1 MNHEES
7 QLNTFLTMY
16 ADDTIAPEAIAAAMG
31 ISIPELVRFSKLPST
46 LEALHD
52 YREFAKARAT
62 YIASATFERVIRQ
75 LSPIATLPA
84 QPSPKDL
91 DRARRALDST
101 RRAADSL
108 LTLHAPPKPTRHST
122 AAQAPAP
129 APDLLHPV
137 APLTPPRP
145 TPSPASRLT
154 TSAGTAPST
163 HQAA

>member
-16 ADDTIAPEAIAAAMG
+16 ADDTIAPDAIAAAMG

-46 LEALHD
+46 LQALHD
-52 YREFAKARAT
+52 YREFAKARCT

-91 DRARRALDST
+91 ERARRALDST

-108 LTLHAPPKPTRHST
+108 LKLHAPPKPTRHSH
-122 AAQAPAP
+122 AAPTPAP
-129 APDLLHPV
+129 TEVLHPV

-154 TSAGTAPST
+154 TTAGTAPST

>member
-16 ADDTIAPEAIAAAMG
+16 ADDTIAPDAIAAAMG

-46 LEALHD
+46 LQALHD
-52 YREFAKARAT
+52 YREFAKARCT

-91 DRARRALDST
+91 ERARRALDST

-108 LTLHAPPKPTRHST
+108 LKLHAPPKPTRHSN
-122 AAQAPAP
+122 AAPTPAP
-129 APDLLHPV
+129 TEVLHPV

-154 TSAGTAPST
+154 TTAGTAPST